1 MGIRAV
7 ILIFSTM
14 NDYTTFEVIKWLN
27 HFGESD
33 IYRINSDEN
42 NNIIF
47 NVHENNFTLYIDGH
61 FIELDELSVVWYRK
75 GINWIGGQFKD
86 VSINGHPKLTSYL
99 NKKAEKENQKLSDYI
114 HYIIEQRIPVLGS
127 AFKYDLNKLIILDMA
142 KSVGLYTPEFY
153 ILNEKQS
160 VNNLVKYSEQ
170 YITKAMSD
178 GIYLFESEEKR
189 KGYFTYTELLTRESV
204 ENCPEK
210 ISPSFIQSKIEKQYE
225 VRVFYLDGRFFAW
238 AIFSQSDNQTQ
249 TDYRKYNDQK
259 PNRVVPY
266 ILPEEI
272 VKKLSDLFKNIGLNT
287 GSVDLMV
294 DLQNNY
300 YFLEINPT
308 GQFSALSKLTNY
320 QLEAEIARWLI
331 DHAKH

>member
-1 MGIRAV
+1 M
-7 ILIFSTM
+7 ILIFSTA

-27 HFGESD
+27 HFGEFD
-33 IYRINSDEN
+33 IFRMNSDEN

-47 NVHENNFTLYIDGH
+47 NIHENNFAMQVDGYL
-61 FIELDELSVVWYRK
+61 IELSKIRVVWYRK
-75 GINWIGGQFKD
+75 GINWLGGQFKE
-86 VSINGHPKLTSYL
+86 VSINEHPQLTSYL
-99 NKKAEKENQKLSDYI
+99 NKKAVQENHKLSEYI
-114 HYIIEQRIPVLGS
+114 HYVIEQRIPVLGS
-127 AFKYDLNKLIILDMA
+127 AFKSDLNKLIILDIA
-142 KSVGLYTPEFY
+142 KSVGLRTPGFY

-160 VNNLVKYSEQ
+160 IKNLVKYGEQ
-170 YITKAMSD
+170 YITKSMSD
-178 GIYLFESEEKR
+178 GIYLFESAEKR
-189 KGYFTYTELLTRESV
+189 KGYFTYTELLTKERIEDY
-204 ENCPEK
+204 PEE

-225 VRVFYLDGRFFAW
+225 VQVFYLDGQFFAW
-238 AIFSQSDNQTQ
+238 AIFSQSDDQTR

-266 ILPEEI
+266 LLPEKI
-272 VKKLSDLFKNIGLNT
+272 IKKLSDLFKKIGLNT

-320 QLEAEIARWLI
+320 QLEAEVAKWLI